1 LHGGEVRVEGL
12 LENGEEDPEAAHYAD
27 YLVWSHSMDCGQV
40 VDLSPCQVEKDDLFI
55 ELVTLE
61 TP

>member
-1 LHGGEVRVEGL
+1 MQGL

-27 YLVWSHSMDCGQV
+27 YFVWPHSMDCGQV
-40 VDLSPCQVEKDDLFI
+40 VDLGPCQVEKDHLFI